1 MASARFSSGRLGGA
15 RKFPRRSLIL
25 CHSRRRFVFYTD
37 EALKNDAFS
46 CASTYG
52 DFALVI
58 KPKP

>member
-1 MASARFSSGRLGGA
+1 
-15 RKFPRRSLIL
+15 LIL